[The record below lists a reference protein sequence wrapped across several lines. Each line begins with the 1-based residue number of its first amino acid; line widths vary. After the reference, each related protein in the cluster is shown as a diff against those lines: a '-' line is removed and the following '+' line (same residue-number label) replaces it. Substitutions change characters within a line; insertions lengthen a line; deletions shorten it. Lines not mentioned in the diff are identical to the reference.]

1 MIQGFSII
9 LCTYNGEKR
18 LTPTLSHI
26 AALSIPAGYALELI
40 LVDNASTDA
49 TKLSTGETWEKL
61 GNPFSFIVIAE
72 SRPGKGYAVEAGYDA
87 AKYSLILTVDDDNWL
102 DSQYLVKAVEL
113 LATHPDVGLLQGTSE
128 PVFETPPPAWFDD
141 PRMAKQLVVGGQL
154 NQTGYMPADQF
165 HVWGAGLVIYRQDWL
180 TLRELGFSFL
190 TSKVP
195 GKAAGE
201 DSEMGLGL
209 WLLGRRTY
217 YSSELKF
224 KHFMPAGRLE
234 WAKIRQN
241 FRVFGYVS
249 YYFGLYSAIIEA
261 TRRGK
266 KPTPSFIKKAL
277 LSGLISQFKLLTAK
291 QHLAFWLKPQEEYYQ
306 LLLAEYYSRLY
317 WLRKLAPSLP
327 ADISKIEKWMLPVLQ
342 KYGLPASRGAKD

>member
-1 MIQGFSII
+1 MKGFSLVI
-9 LCTYNGEKR
+9 CAYNASTR
-18 LTPTLSHI
+18 LVQTLDHL
-26 AALSIPAGYALELI
+26 AKLTIPAGYAAELLI
-40 LVDNASTDA
+40 VDNASSDN
-49 TKLSTGETWEKL
+49 TGNAAVAIWQALNT
-61 GNPFSFIVIAE
+61 PFAITILPE
-72 SRPGKGYAVEAGYDA
+72 PRPGKGYAVETGYDA
-87 AKYSLILTVDDDNWL
+87 AKYSHILTVDDDNWL

-113 LATHPDVGLLQGTSE
+113 LAAHPDVGLLQGTSE

-154 NQTGYMPADQF
+154 DQTGYLPADQF

-180 TLRELGFSFL
+180 TLRQFGFSFL

-201 DSEMGLGL
+201 DSELGLGL

-234 WAKIRQN
+234 WAKIREN
-241 FRVFGYVS
+241 FKVFGYVS

-261 TRRGK
+261 RRRGE
-266 KPTPSFIKKAL
+266 KPTPFFIRKAL
-277 LSGLISQFKLLTAK
+277 LKGLTSQFKLLTPK

-317 WLRKLAPSLP
+317 WIRKLTASLP
-327 ADISKIEKWMLPVLQ
+327 ADVAKIEKWLLPVLQ
-342 KYGLPASRGAKD
+342 EHVLPAGSGW